1 MVKWIIL
8 CTMLFVGHPA
18 LGFKWKNRCSYNSGS
33 YENLELIIWDW
44 RQDFPLKLCVEWSD
58 FTNSEKQWIK
68 LGKDIWNTD
77 YKNYKRRRW
86 GEQRMTGIPKGNLF
100 VFSCE
105 DYHDTNVIPV
115 VKEDLGFANGRY
127 QTNWIL
133 FYGSYAKIIMN
144 NEGLS
149 VDSKNKKRSSFFKE
163 TFFIDVFMHELGHAL
178 GIPHLRHDDLM
189 FLTLD
194 ACGDKSTVC
203 RPSDLT
209 FESFLAVYEPEIY
222 TPPPPSPPLS
232 CPTYRNGRMFLCP

>member
-1 MVKWIIL
+1 MGGLASSLFSISFSALRIL
-8 CTMLFVGHPA
+8 SITSWCLPQSLKAPRQFLLTSIRFCSNCDPA
-18 LGFKWKNRCSYNSGS
+18 LWAKPTDK
-33 YENLELIIWDW
+33 
-44 RQDFPLKLCVEWSD
+44 
-58 FTNSEKQWIK
+58 SETTCFFSCFSK
-68 LGKDIWNTD
+68 
-77 YKNYKRRRW
+77 
-86 GEQRMTGIPKGNLF
+86 IPKGQD
-100 VFSCE
+100 VKFSPL
-105 DYHDTNVIPV
+105 TN
-115 VKEDLGFANGRY
+115 N
-127 QTNWIL
+127 
-133 FYGSYAKIIMN
+133 SM
-144 NEGLS
+144 
-149 VDSKNKKRSSFFKE
+149 KNKKRSSFFKE